1 MSYLDDERRQRT
13 APYLEKRNA
22 AAKAIKELIALGWTS
37 KNFEDVAAGLRIEK
51 IGRTPLRKI
60 IRK

>member
-13 APYLEKRNA
+13 EHLEKRDA
-22 AAKAIKELIALGWTS
+22 AGKAIKELIALGWTY
-37 KNFEDVAAGLRIEK
+37 KNFEDVAAGLRLEK
-51 IGRTPLRKI
+51 FGRTPLRKI